1 MNLLKL
7 ACFLVLASFF
17 HQSANGQ
24 DWVSYQ
30 SQQQINDLVDT
41 GNELLMATDA
51 GLVVMNKATL
61 EKTIFNKGNSGLTNN
76 HIMTIAQG
84 ADGSTWVGTYDVV
97 LGRFDGTDFQDITI
111 PQSDAL
117 TQNTVL
123 YDLEIAPNGDL
134 WLGTSDG
141 VFQRQGQEWLHYDK
155 EELGQAF
162 FQAWDIEINSA
173 GEVFVASHTIH
184 KYVDGEWSNISDAT
198 VLSAYLGAELFFSQ
212 SGDLYFAGDLERVGR
227 FDGGNWQ
234 IFEISDP
241 GDFDIQVPG
250 QEIIG
255 FTEDE
260 DGSVYLNT
268 RGAGIFKLEN
278 DTWTQQ
284 ADAQTAA
291 FQDQTSY
298 FYIDEQNDR
307 WLNHNIY
314 LSVNRNGNLQTA
326 SLSQHSLEYN
336 NVYRVR
342 KGADGRLF
350 FITASTSTK
359 SIAVLDSD
367 GSWSSLTLPF
377 VELPLLWGPIAD
389 ILHLA
394 DDDIWLSS
402 YNGLHHYNG
411 NEWLHYELLPC
422 HSLAVDAQGK
432 IYARA
437 LDRIYIVESNGITE
451 YNTDNSPLATG
462 IISGH
467 GVDPEGNLW
476 IAAFDDDVIQK
487 VSADGEWTTYTAV
500 DHPAIQ
506 TPSGDFHFDGDGN
519 VWIPDD
525 VAGVIK
531 FDGETWTNPII
542 DNISDIANLTVLS
555 IESDE
560 AGKLYF
566 AHQYG
571 LTTLFEGE
579 WEHLVIE
586 DVPSVNSSHRS
597 SIEFDDQGTLWW
609 ASNRYGVFSYTP
621 ESPSALFSQPVH
633 EAILA
638 IYPNPTS
645 GLLHLDIP
653 NNLEWTIVNFSGQ
666 VMMSGRGTSCDLSR
680 LPNGMYLIKANGRV
694 AKVVVE

>member
-141 VFQRQGQEWLHYDK
+141 VFQRQGQEWLHYDE

-227 FDGGNWQ
+227 FDGDSWQ
-234 IFEISDP
+234 IFDTNDP
-241 GDFDIQVPG
+241 SHFSNVVPG
-250 QEIIG
+250 QDIIG

-411 NEWLHYELLPC
+411 SEWLHYELPPC
-422 HSLAVDAQGK
+422 HRLAVDAQGK

-519 VWIPDD
+519 DWIPDD